1 VDGFLDFGHEQSGDL
16 HTYHCAVELAGDVL
30 WPGLFEVYP
39 EDRLQSP
46 FHRFA
51 INNSDGEA
59 LAVWRALA
67 WAVTT
72 GRSRFAIP
80 SYYRDDAARLLSVER
95 ADIAM
100 IDWEYE
106 VEAEPGSLSDVDR
119 GFVPA
124 RSVAPIQPE
133 PTSWEKAHQAKA
145 GLFELRNSSDLIALA
160 LAVGC
165 DASSEIT
172 IFGLA
177 GENGPTRLVE
187 RLRGKTRPHLQEIL
201 NTGDV
206 FVDLAVDHD
215 GVGRSHM
222 SIRACEPLP
231 EVEILTAHYRKA
243 FHRYREAVSTIDDFE
258 QFAMAIDQLLA
269 PPATKKTDPIA

>member
-1 VDGFLDFGHEQSGDL
+1 MDDFLDFGHEQSGDL

-30 WPGLFEVYP
+30 WPGLYEVYS

-46 FHRFA
+46 YFRFA
-51 INNSDGEA
+51 INNNDGEA

-67 WAVTT
+67 WAVTA

-80 SYYRDDAARLLSVER
+80 CYYRDDAARLLSIEP
-95 ADIAM
+95 ADIVM
-100 IDWEYE
+100 IDWEYD

-124 RSVAPIQPE
+124 RSVVPIRPE
-133 PTSWEKAHQAKA
+133 PTSWERAHRAKA
-145 GLFELRNSSDLIALA
+145 GFFELRNSSDLIALA
-160 LAVGC
+160 LAVGG

-177 GENGPTRLVE
+177 GEDRPTRLVE
-187 RLRGKTRPHLQEIL
+187 RLRGETRPRLQEIL
-201 NTGDV
+201 DSGDV
-206 FVDLAVDHD
+206 IVDLAVDHD
-215 GVGRSHM
+215 GYGRSHM

-231 EVEILTAHYRKA
+231 EVEILTGHYRQA
-243 FHRYREAVSTIDDFE
+243 FHRYREAVSNIDDFE

-269 PPATKKTDPIA
+269 PPPTTQTEPIT